1 MTPYEPLNVW
11 LPEDLPLYQKYQ
23 NLKYNQVDTGAYEI
37 DRTFERAGLS
47 MKEFESVP
55 LLYNLIQ
62 KYKMLSKVFMLLPN
76 TTYNW
81 HVDAFRFVAFNCLLT
96 ADNSDYLTLFC
107 DELEKYELVYFK
119 SKRLVYEPR
128 RFYLFNTQVPH
139 IITNYSD
146 KPRYLISIA
155 PYFTEKISKDNVKAT
170 ERDFSH
176 YLRVVNDLK
185 QQGLIN

>member
-1 MTPYEPLNVW
+1 MTPYEPLNIW
-11 LPEDLPLYQKYQ
+11 LPEDLPLYQKYKD
-23 NLKYNQVDTGAYEI
+23 LKYKQVDTGAYEI
-37 DRTFERAGLS
+37 DKTFERAGLS

-55 LLYNLIQ
+55 ALLDLIK

-81 HVDAFRFVAFNCLLT
+81 HVDAFRYVAFNCLLT
-96 ADNSDYLTLFC
+96 TDDSNYLTLFC
-107 DELEKYELVYFK
+107 DELEKYNLVYFK
-119 SKRLVYEPR
+119 TKRLVYEPR

-155 PYFTEKISKDNVKAT
+155 PYFADKISNDNVKAT
-170 ERDFSH
+170 DRNFST
-176 YLRVVNDLK
+176 YLKIVEDLK
-185 QQGLIN
+185 LQGLIN